1 MKLTIEIS
9 EQELKAIVAAHV
21 AAKLGNAEAAAKFS
35 KWDVKIES
43 RYGRAGAKWGSHR
56 RDFRASLTRDD
67 I

>member
-9 EQELKAIVAAHV
+9 EQELKAIV